1 MHDPEVLV
9 LDEPTSGLDPN
20 QLAEIRQ
27 LIKDVGQNK
36 TVMLSTHIMQEVEA
50 MCSRVI
56 IINKGN
62 IIADDSITNLQ
73 QMGQGFVEV
82 SFGEIATKEEL
93 ESLGQVNR
101 ALARDNNTWQLYSD
115 DLEAVRKN
123 LLQFA
128 LINNRNILSLRSNS
142 QSLEDIFREKTQ
154 K

>member
-1 MHDPEVLV
+1 
-9 LDEPTSGLDPN
+9 
-20 QLAEIRQ
+20 
-27 LIKDVGQNK
+27 
-36 TVMLSTHIMQEVEA
+36 MLSTHIMQEVEA

-62 IIADDSITNLQ
+62 IIADDAIANLQ

-82 SFGEIATKEEL
+82 SFGETATQAEL
-93 ESLGQVNR
+93 ESIVGVNR
-101 ALARDNNTWQLYSD
+101 ATARDNNTWQLYSD
-115 DLEAVRKN
+115 DPETVRKN

-128 LINNRNILSLRSNS
+128 LISNRNILSLRSNS